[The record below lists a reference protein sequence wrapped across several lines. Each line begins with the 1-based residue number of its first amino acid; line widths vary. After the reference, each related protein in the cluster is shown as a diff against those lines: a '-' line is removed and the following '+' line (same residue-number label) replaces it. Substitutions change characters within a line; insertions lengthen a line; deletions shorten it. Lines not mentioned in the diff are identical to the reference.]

1 MPPFRFRLQ
10 TLARLHEAA
19 RDERRAELADALRVD
34 DALGEQLAELEENR
48 LLARK
53 IQTLGAGPVDVD
65 RLLEAQRYEGALVG
79 EIRHVEDQRR
89 RVAEEVERRR
99 AALVEA
105 DRQVKVLEKLRE
117 SQHAEHAAAESAAEM
132 KMFDEVAG
140 RRRTGTSTESPDD
153 AELEETPS

>member
-19 RDERRAELADALRVD
+19 RDERRAELADAMRVD
-34 DALGEQLAELEENR
+34 DALREQLSDLEGNR
-48 LLARK
+48 KLARQM
-53 IQTLGAGPVDVD
+53 QTLEAGPVDVD
-65 RLLEAQRYEGALVG
+65 RLLQAQRYEASVVG

-89 RVAEEVERRR
+89 RVGEEIERRR

-117 SQHAEHAAAESAAEM
+117 TQQAEHAEAEAAAEM
-132 KMFDEVAG
+132 KVLDEAAG
-140 RRRTGTSTESPDD
+140 RPRPEHAEFEESPI
-153 AELEETPS
+153 